1 MAFIKAQKIV
11 RDENG
16 VITSGS
22 AAIVDTVYI
31 STGSKN
37 HSKHKVREKLGKVLY
52 LSADRKSGIFMSP
65 TRGLVEY
72 NALTDTFEGVERDDS
87 RICSQDIF
95 PETEI
100 HTVFGDAF
108 LLLQFLEKCG
118 LISILRSVFPK
129 DEVYERV
136 LCHILHGVLKDGSRI
151 SCDNFLRKSFASYI
165 LKDVPVSS
173 LHSDTRFFTLMGE
186 DSLKVSY
193 FRTFVAAMQ
202 KQDPSFGKG
211 CYVDSTPLPNDID
224 NNPFNAL
231 CCHGLRSIHLFLT
244 PAMFPKS

>member
-87 RICSQDIF
+87 RICSQEIF

-100 HTVFGDAF
+100 HTVFGDVF
-108 LLLQFLEKCG
+108 LLLHFFEKCG

-129 DEVYERV
+129 NVITEKNRQIPCGFPSQEIFPGCRSG
-136 LCHILHGVLKDGSRI
+136 CHHVRH
-151 SCDNFLRKSFASYI
+151 LRKC
-165 LKDVPVSS
+165 P
-173 LHSDTRFFTLMGE
+173 
-186 DSLKVSY
+186 
-193 FRTFVAAMQ
+193 
-202 KQDPSFGKG
+202 
-211 CYVDSTPLPNDID
+211 
-224 NNPFNAL
+224 
-231 CCHGLRSIHLFLT
+231 
-244 PAMFPKS
+244 

>member
-72 NALTDTFEGVERDDS
+72 NALTDTFEGVKRDDS
-87 RICSQDIF
+87 RICSQEIF

-108 LLLQFLEKCG
+108 LLLHFLEKCG
-118 LISILRSVFPK
+118 LIAVLRAVFPK

-151 SCDNFLRKSFASYI
+151 S
-165 LKDVPVSS
+165 
-173 LHSDTRFFTLMGE
+173 T
-186 DSLKVSY
+186 
-193 FRTFVAAMQ
+193 TF
-202 KQDPSFGKG
+202 
-211 CYVDSTPLPNDID
+211 CENPLLPT
-224 NNPFNAL
+224 F
-231 CCHGLRSIHLFLT
+231 
-244 PAMFPKS
+244 

>member
-31 STGSKN
+31 STGRKN

-52 LSADRKSGIFMSP
+52 LSEDRKSGIFMSP

-72 NALTDTFEGVERDDS
+72 NALTDTFESVERDDG
-87 RICSQDIF
+87 RICGQEVF
-95 PETEI
+95 PEMEI
-100 HTVFGDAF
+100 HTVFGDVF
-108 LLLQFLEKCG
+108 LLLHFLEKCG

-129 DEVYERV
+129 DEAYERV
-136 LCHILHGVLKDGSRI
+136 LCHILHGILKDGSRI

-193 FRTFVAAMQ
+193 FRTFVTAMQ
-202 KQDPSFGKG
+202 KQDPSSCRSRIPLSAKG
-211 CYVDSTPLPNDID
+211 VTWIPL
-224 NNPFNAL
+224 L
-231 CCHGLRSIHLFLT
+231 CRT
-244 PAMFPKS
+244 T